1 MEDQLEQAVNIAIS
15 GTSDASLKQQAI
27 GYCTQVKESPD
38 GWQVCLSL
46 YTGSFKRSPESRFF
60 ALQVIDAALPRLSQE
75 ELQYVQ
81 SNLFTFVKTATTDT
95 QLLGAN
101 YLKNKLAQTISFLFI
116 LSYQST
122 WTSFF
127 DDFLSTLASSSS
139 SIGNAAAVDIYLR
152 ILKVIH
158 EEIGDNLILR
168 EPALTKRNNNIKDQI
183 RDRDINKLTDSWI
196 QILQNYIGSNEEIV
210 EGVLK
215 VIGGW
220 VSWVDITLIING
232 TFVNLIYKC
241 LQNEAVTLAT
251 CDTLIEVVS
260 KKMKSLDK
268 MELIRLLGLK
278 EVISQLP
285 ADERVGKLAN
295 IVTLELVHILDG
307 STSIASNSSLQ
318 PEQLVQA
325 EELLTEF
332 FSIVTQYLGNEDVE
346 ISSQVLHA
354 ISEYLTFVRK
364 ESKQEKS
371 KVDTTTME
379 KNLSDQV
386 LNFPADSNF
395 ISPQRRLLLSSLLPK
410 IILKMRYNDDD
421 WEDEDFL
428 ELRGKLKL
436 LQDQIASIDSDLYI
450 DDIIAIV
457 TNSFDPAAVTSW
469 KDVELGLF
477 ELEAYSDS
485 LKNGAINVIKG
496 VETRPTQ
503 TLSSL
508 FFKMIEKNLSL
519 VKRILDP
526 IFQDMEK
533 SLESPV
539 TPLTSLQIHHDLMA
553 IGTFARGF
561 HDYGSATSN
570 NEDTPRPL
578 DPWVFEQF
586 NTATNVVTTTLERMG
601 NFKVIRDAA
610 RFAIA
615 RLIPL
620 LGMDILPKVTRLITC
635 FLEQCSVEEM
645 TDFLGFLGNL
655 LHKFRKEEGMFVMFD
670 MLMTPLF
677 ERFTQALNEGGASAA
692 EGSTDAVILKRDL
705 RRAYLQFI
713 FNVLNNNM
721 GAILFSDKNM
731 SIYERVLQTV
741 LLYASDIENGDDQ
754 AIKLAILVLNKMLQC
769 WGMGVVKAEDF
780 GANREVPGFEQF
792 TLEHVSRICFEI
804 PTNRSFNFK
813 DSRFRGILGDLA
825 LLQYT
830 IYEVRRDKY
839 IQFLSNY
846 FQNVGVP
853 AEYAAEYL
861 KQLSTPNL
869 KAFKSFF
876 LTLKEFLEA
885 TLDAEEINHRIKYL
899 SSMPHLAGTSGD
911 LALAQ
916 YVEDQFLS
924 FGIKQVSLSEHAAY
938 ATYPNTTENALGLEL
953 VSGNVKAKF
962 GNAGGN
968 GENQQPQPF
977 HSLSAPG
984 DVTGPLIYVGRGEKA
999 DYERLKAAGIDVT
1012 GAVVVIHNGGPLSPG
1027 LKVHL
1032 AELNGAVG
1040 VVTFSENREVERN
1053 CVGIPEIIPGDA
1065 LTPGYSSISSK
1076 RVLDMED
1083 IEGLAKIP
1091 AIPASWHELKPF
1103 LKTLKGLGVKNSESD
1118 NELWSGNL
1126 KDSPKARLRNFPVI
1140 KPRHPIWNVRA
1151 KLEGLEQNDLAVIF
1165 GARRD
1170 SWCYGASSSAAGT
1183 AVMLEVARAFT
1194 LMAAKLK
1201 WAPLRSLYFASWD
1214 GHDENLAGTTEWV
1227 EYNAN
1232 TLRQFGVVYVNLDA
1246 AITGDKLEV
1255 KGHPMLG
1262 PLMNDVLDETRKNYT
1277 VEWPDERIMPH
1288 DKSGDHSPFIS
1299 YVGTVALDVGFK
1311 QEHDEEN
1318 RRDGISY
1325 GGCSD
1330 TYENLAR
1337 FKDRIP
1343 ALADIVARLALH
1355 LSDDPIIPLDLGAYA
1370 DALDEFADDL
1380 DQYAAMQEGW
1390 DKPQNDGSPA
1400 GKDVVSFAL
1409 IREATEKIRNAY
1421 SSFTLWRDGWLT
1433 LVGTSG
1439 EAPAFM
1445 HFRWAWNARLVNID
1459 KHLLDYKGIPGRR
1472 WFKHVVFGPQLWPPA
1487 TNPNENSEEKRDDG
1501 DNNSDEGASAAQPKG
1516 PSLASKKRSFL
1527 WGTFPA
1533 ARDAIERRDW
1543 NGAKEAVAR
1552 AGAILLI
1559 AASKLAL

>member
-508 FFKMIEKNLSL
+508 FFKMIESNVVAMDHPSIQLHYIELVNRHCNLFNSNNSNILAKALETFVSPLGVHNPNKRVQIRSWYLLYRFIKSVRILVGDISQSIFTSIESLLEIKATLPAEETATDPAFDNQLYLFELCGLLLSSSSENLSL

-876 LTLKEFLEA
+876 LEF
-885 TLDAEEINHRIKYL
+885 
-899 SSMPHLAGTSGD
+899 
-911 LALAQ
+911 
-916 YVEDQFLS
+916 F
-924 FGIKQVSLSEHAAY
+924 
-938 ATYPNTTENALGLEL
+938 
-953 VSGNVKAKF
+953 
-962 GNAGGN
+962 
-968 GENQQPQPF
+968 
-977 HSLSAPG
+977 
-984 DVTGPLIYVGRGEKA
+984 
-999 DYERLKAAGIDVT
+999 
-1012 GAVVVIHNGGPLSPG
+1012 
-1027 LKVHL
+1027 
-1032 AELNGAVG
+1032 
-1040 VVTFSENREVERN
+1040 
-1053 CVGIPEIIPGDA
+1053 
-1065 LTPGYSSISSK
+1065 
-1076 RVLDMED
+1076 
-1083 IEGLAKIP
+1083 
-1091 AIPASWHELKPF
+1091 
-1103 LKTLKGLGVKNSESD
+1103 KT
-1118 NELWSGNL
+1118 
-1126 KDSPKARLRNFPVI
+1126 
-1140 KPRHPIWNVRA
+1140 
-1151 KLEGLEQNDLAVIF
+1151 
-1165 GARRD
+1165 
-1170 SWCYGASSSAAGT
+1170 
-1183 AVMLEVARAFT
+1183 
-1194 LMAAKLK
+1194 
-1201 WAPLRSLYFASWD
+1201 
-1214 GHDENLAGTTEWV
+1214 
-1227 EYNAN
+1227 
-1232 TLRQFGVVYVNLDA
+1232 
-1246 AITGDKLEV
+1246 ITK
-1255 KGHPMLG
+1255 
-1262 PLMNDVLDETRKNYT
+1262 
-1277 VEWPDERIMPH
+1277 
-1288 DKSGDHSPFIS
+1288 
-1299 YVGTVALDVGFK
+1299 
-1311 QEHDEEN
+1311 
-1318 RRDGISY
+1318 
-1325 GGCSD
+1325 
-1330 TYENLAR
+1330 
-1337 FKDRIP
+1337 
-1343 ALADIVARLALH
+1343 
-1355 LSDDPIIPLDLGAYA
+1355 
-1370 DALDEFADDL
+1370 
-1380 DQYAAMQEGW
+1380 
-1390 DKPQNDGSPA
+1390 
-1400 GKDVVSFAL
+1400 
-1409 IREATEKIRNAY
+1409 
-1421 SSFTLWRDGWLT
+1421 
-1433 LVGTSG
+1433 
-1439 EAPAFM
+1439 
-1445 HFRWAWNARLVNID
+1445 
-1459 KHLLDYKGIPGRR
+1459 
-1472 WFKHVVFGPQLWPPA
+1472 
-1487 TNPNENSEEKRDDG
+1487 
-1501 DNNSDEGASAAQPKG
+1501 
-1516 PSLASKKRSFL
+1516 
-1527 WGTFPA
+1527 
-1533 ARDAIERRDW
+1533 
-1543 NGAKEAVAR
+1543 
-1552 AGAILLI
+1552 
-1559 AASKLAL
+1559 